1 MRVDNNKDKIKIK
14 NLKEKYIVF
23 FLLICAMIAG
33 LVPLYQV
40 RKLGDFIDY
49 INNGNVNEIINSHA
63 LILLS
68 IIIACYLMAWI
79 NNAVNEYLLKI
90 LEMSINETRQYELL
104 GKCKFIYLED
114 LENNEF
120 YNVHKRV
127 IEKNIPM
134 RIMFFRDIFNLI
146 TIGARLLCT
155 VYILFVYERWIAG
168 VMLILVIPVFIFSYR
183 AGVTNYIE
191 QKELTQQERTVNY
204 LSSILTSR
212 DHAYERKLFN
222 YSSFYNKEYD
232 SHYEVWKKKKMKID
246 FINLLEKNIGSII
259 SVVMGIFIFL
269 LLLTSVMKRSVT
281 VGTFISI
288 VYMVYELSNVL
299 SENLISIAN
308 QFAEVIEYS
317 KEQKN
322 YLKDHK
328 KIMGTNSCMDFVKL
342 EFKNVSFKYTNSERY
357 VLKNFNLSIEKGKKY
372 ALVGL
377 NGEGKTTIVKLAVGL
392 YSDYEGMILLN
403 GKNIQEYSREDLN
416 RIMSVL
422 FQDFAKYS
430 ISIRENIWGAK
441 EAGSLDSINGIDG
454 IELNAF
460 IEKLPYGLD
469 TEIGKISEQ
478 SIDLAGGE
486 WQKIAF
492 ARVLAKDSPVIILD
506 EPTAALDP
514 IIESKLYALFYEM
527 IQNKTSIVI
536 SHRLGAT
543 KLYDNI
549 LVLSEGNVAECGTHD
564 ELIERR
570 GLYYHM
576 YESQKEWYL

>member
-1 MRVDNNKDKIKIK
+1 MRVNNKEKIQIK
-14 NLKEKYIVF
+14 NVKANFIIF

-40 RKLGDFIDY
+40 RILGDFIDY
-49 INNGNVNEIINSHA
+49 INNGNVSEILNSHA
-63 LILLS
+63 FVLLL
-68 IIIACYLMAWI
+68 IIIGCYLIAWI

-90 LEMSINETRQYELL
+90 LEMSINETQQYELL
-104 GKCKFIYLED
+104 GKCKSIYLED
-114 LENNEF
+114 LENNDF

-134 RIMFFRDIFNLI
+134 RIMFFRDVFNLI

-155 VYILFVYERWIAG
+155 VYILYNYERWISG
-168 VMLILVIPVFIFSYR
+168 VMLILVIPVFIFSYK

-212 DHAYERKLFN
+212 EHAYERKLFN
-222 YSSFYNKEYD
+222 FSNYYNNEYD
-232 SHYEVWKKKKMKID
+232 SHYEEWKKKRMKID

-269 LLLTSVMKRSVT
+269 LLLTSVIKNNVT

-288 VYMVYELSNVL
+288 VYMVYELSNIL
-299 SENLISIAN
+299 SDNLISIAN

-317 KEQKN
+317 KERKN
-322 YLKDHK
+322 YLQDHK
-328 KIMGTNSCMDFVKL
+328 KIMGTSSCADFEKL
-342 EFKNVSFKYTNSERY
+342 EFNNVSFKYTNTDRY

-377 NGEGKTTIVKLAVGL
+377 NGEGKTTIVKLALGL

-403 GKNIQEYSREDLN
+403 GKNIQEYSREELN

-430 ISIRENIWGAK
+430 TSIRENIWGSK
-441 EAGSLDSINGIDG
+441 EGGSLASINGIDG
-454 IELNAF
+454 IELNAL
-460 IEKLPYGLD
+460 IDRLPDGID

-478 SIDLAGGE
+478 SIDLSGGE

-514 IIESKLYALFYEM
+514 IIESKLYALFYDM
-527 IQNKTSIVI
+527 TQNKTSIVI

-549 LVLSEGNVAECGTHD
+549 LVLSEGNVAESGTHD
-564 ELIERR
+564 ELIERK

>member
-1 MRVDNNKDKIKIK
+1 MRVNNKEKIQIK
-14 NLKEKYIVF
+14 NVKANFIIF

-40 RKLGDFIDY
+40 RILGDFIDY
-49 INNGNVNEIINSHA
+49 INNGNVSEILNSHA
-63 LILLS
+63 FVLLL
-68 IIIACYLMAWI
+68 IIIGCYLIAWI

-90 LEMSINETRQYELL
+90 LEMSINETQQYELL
-104 GKCKFIYLED
+104 GKCKSIYLED
-114 LENNEF
+114 LENNDF

-134 RIMFFRDIFNLI
+134 RIMFFRNVFNLI

-155 VYILFVYERWIAG
+155 VYILYNYERWISG
-168 VMLILVIPVFIFSYR
+168 VMLILVIPVFIFSYK

-212 DHAYERKLFN
+212 EHAYERKLFN
-222 YSSFYNKEYD
+222 FSNYYNNEYD
-232 SHYEVWKKKKMKID
+232 SHYEEWKKKRMKID

-269 LLLTSVMKRSVT
+269 LLLTSVIKNNVT

-288 VYMVYELSNVL
+288 VYMVYELSNIL
-299 SENLISIAN
+299 SDNLISIAN

-317 KEQKN
+317 KERKN
-322 YLKDHK
+322 YLQDHK
-328 KIMGTNSCMDFVKL
+328 KIMGTSSCADFEKL
-342 EFKNVSFKYTNSERY
+342 EFNNVSFKYTNTDRY

-403 GKNIQEYSREDLN
+403 GKNIQEYSREELN

-430 ISIRENIWGAK
+430 TSIRENIWGSK
-441 EAGSLDSINGIDG
+441 EGGSLASINGIDG
-454 IELNAF
+454 IELNAL
-460 IEKLPYGLD
+460 IDRLPDGID

-478 SIDLAGGE
+478 SIDLSGGE

-514 IIESKLYALFYEM
+514 IIESKLYALFYDM
-527 IQNKTSIVI
+527 TQNKTSIVI

-549 LVLSEGNVAECGTHD
+549 LVLSEGNVAESGTHD
-564 ELIERR
+564 ELIERK

>member
-1 MRVDNNKDKIKIK
+1 MRVNNKEKIQIK
-14 NLKEKYIVF
+14 NVKANFIIF

-40 RKLGDFIDY
+40 RILGDFIDY
-49 INNGNVNEIINSHA
+49 INNGNVSEILNSHA
-63 LILLS
+63 FVLLL
-68 IIIACYLMAWI
+68 IIIGCYLIAWI

-90 LEMSINETRQYELL
+90 LEMSINETQQYELL
-104 GKCKFIYLED
+104 GKCKSIYLED
-114 LENNEF
+114 LENNDF

-134 RIMFFRDIFNLI
+134 RIMFFRDVFNLI

-155 VYILFVYERWIAG
+155 VYILYNYERWISG
-168 VMLILVIPVFIFSYR
+168 VMLILVIPVFIFSYK

-212 DHAYERKLFN
+212 EHAYERKLFN
-222 YSSFYNKEYD
+222 FSNYYNNEYD
-232 SHYEVWKKKKMKID
+232 SHYEEWKKKRMKID

-269 LLLTSVMKRSVT
+269 LLLTSVIKNNVT

-288 VYMVYELSNVL
+288 VYMVYELSNIL
-299 SENLISIAN
+299 SDNLISIAN

-317 KEQKN
+317 KERKN
-322 YLKDHK
+322 YLQDHK
-328 KIMGTNSCMDFVKL
+328 KIMGTSSCADFEKL
-342 EFKNVSFKYTNSERY
+342 EFNNVSFKYTNTDRY

-403 GKNIQEYSREDLN
+403 GKNIQEYSREELN
-416 RIMSVL
+416 QIMSVL

-430 ISIRENIWGAK
+430 TSIRENIWGSK
-441 EAGSLDSINGIDG
+441 EGGSLASINGIDG
-454 IELNAF
+454 IELNAL
-460 IEKLPYGLD
+460 IDRLPDGID

-478 SIDLAGGE
+478 SIDLSGGE

-514 IIESKLYALFYEM
+514 IIESKLYALFYDM
-527 IQNKTSIVI
+527 TQNKTSIVI

-549 LVLSEGNVAECGTHD
+549 LVLSEGNVAESGTHD
-564 ELIERR
+564 ELIERK

>member
-1 MRVDNNKDKIKIK
+1 
-14 NLKEKYIVF
+14 
-23 FLLICAMIAG
+23 
-33 LVPLYQV
+33 
-40 RKLGDFIDY
+40 
-49 INNGNVNEIINSHA
+49 
-63 LILLS
+63 
-68 IIIACYLMAWI
+68 
-79 NNAVNEYLLKI
+79 
-90 LEMSINETRQYELL
+90 
-104 GKCKFIYLED
+104 
-114 LENNEF
+114 
-120 YNVHKRV
+120 
-127 IEKNIPM
+127 
-134 RIMFFRDIFNLI
+134 
-146 TIGARLLCT
+146 
-155 VYILFVYERWIAG
+155 
-168 VMLILVIPVFIFSYR
+168 
-183 AGVTNYIE
+183 
-191 QKELTQQERTVNY
+191 
-204 LSSILTSR
+204 
-212 DHAYERKLFN
+212 
-222 YSSFYNKEYD
+222 
-232 SHYEVWKKKKMKID
+232 MKID

-259 SVVMGIFIFL
+259 SVVMGAFIFL
-269 LLLTSVMKRSVT
+269 LLLASVMNKSVT

-299 SENLISIAN
+299 SDNLISIAN

-317 KEQKN
+317 KERKN
-322 YLKDHK
+322 YLKDRK
-328 KIMGTNSCMDFVKL
+328 KIAGTNSCTNFEKL

-357 VLKNFNLSIEKGKKY
+357 VLKNFNLFIEKGKKY

-430 ISIRENIWGAK
+430 TSIRENIWGAK
-441 EAGSLDSINGIDG
+441 EGGSLDLINGIDG
-454 IELNAF
+454 IELNEL
-460 IEKLPYGLD
+460 IEKLPKGLD

-478 SIDLAGGE
+478 SIDLSGGE

-492 ARVLAKDSPVIILD
+492 ARVLAKDSSVIILD

-527 IQNKTSIVI
+527 TQNKTSIVI
-536 SHRLGAT
+536 NHRLGAT

-549 LVLSEGNVAECGTHD
+549 LVLSEGSVVECGSHD